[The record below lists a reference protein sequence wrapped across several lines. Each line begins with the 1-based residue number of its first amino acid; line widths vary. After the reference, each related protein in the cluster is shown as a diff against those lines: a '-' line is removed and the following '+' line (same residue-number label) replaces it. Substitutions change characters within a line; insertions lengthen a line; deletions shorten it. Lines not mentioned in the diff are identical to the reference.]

1 MEIIIRDVEWKL
13 RFENK
18 WQPPRGRRLST
29 NSPAPCPVA
38 GVKRRAISWYQSRT
52 NHRRFLPFP
61 TRREKGRGRGQ
72 FVIVSKFISQSL
84 ISPRFAPPPSF
95 TESPALGLMT
105 SEHSDVTTP
114 SRWTA
119 TIICISRCCHCISQ
133 YSRIFKSSQTKN
145 KLSPNRMKLIKIYTH
160 KFKKKKKQSWE
171 LLLLLLDK
179 ETERGGRKR
188 RRSRRRRWPQG
199 I

>member
-72 FVIVSKFISQSL
+72 FVIVSKFISHSL
-84 ISPRFAPPPSF
+84 ISLRFAPPPSF

-114 SRWTA
+114 SLQQSFVFLDA
-119 TIICISRCCHCISQ
+119 VIASASIQESSKHPKP
-133 YSRIFKSSQTKN
+133 RINF
-145 KLSPNRMKLIKIYTH
+145 PP
-160 KFKKKKKQSWE
+160 
-171 LLLLLLDK
+171 
-179 ETERGGRKR
+179 TE
-188 RRSRRRRWPQG
+188 WN
-199 I
+199 